1 MSLYRKYRPQRFA
14 DLVGQDH
21 IRTTILNALRSDQVN
36 HAYLFTGPRGTGKTS
51 AARLIARAVNCLA
64 PQDAEPC
71 NSCEICRDILDS
83 RLVDVIEIDAASNR
97 GIDEMRD
104 LKEKIIFTPTRAKNK
119 VYIIDEVHMLTKE
132 AFNALL
138 KTLEEPPTHVFFILA
153 TTEAHKVPLTIV
165 SRCQRF
171 DFRRIDD
178 TTIIKQLLEIAE
190 KEKIDAEK
198 EALEAIARCSMGG
211 LRDAIGLLEQL
222 NVNGKVTY
230 AHVRDILGI
239 SNQEA
244 MDQLFDFVWRGEVK
258 KALDHINNIYQEGND
273 LNQFNKDFL
282 WFLRQKMVAAIN
294 VGDSGTAR
302 RILVFIEIFQKSYE
316 QQKFAVIPQLPLE
329 IAIVEVCLGVMGA
342 KNEISANHIEGIDAI
357 KPMAKITEK
366 SVPVRV
372 HQPIHTPDV
381 GVLSLDE
388 LQKEWPKVLKHLGNA
403 IASRTL
409 STGKIQALMGNI
421 VKISFQNK
429 FNLDKFNEPLHRL
442 ALESALFAVFQ
453 LRFKVVPVLE
463 DNQNKPETDPNTTRI
478 MEFLG
483 GELVE

>member
-1 MSLYRKYRPQRFA
+1 MSLYRKYRPQRFV

-21 IRTTILNALRSDQVN
+21 IRQTLMNALRNDQVN

-64 PQDAEPC
+64 PADAEPC
-71 NSCEICRDILDS
+71 NACEICRDILDS

-97 GIDEMRD
+97 GIDEIRD
-104 LKEKIIFTPTRAKNK
+104 LKEKIIFAPARAKNK

-178 TTIIKQLLEIAE
+178 ATIVRQLDEIA
-190 KEKIDAEK
+190 KNEKIDAEK
-198 EALEAIARCSMGG
+198 EAMEAIARCAMGG

-222 NVNGKVTY
+222 NVNGKLTHD
-230 AHVRDILGI
+230 HVRDILGI

-244 MDQLFDFVWRGEVK
+244 LEQLFDFLWQGEVK
-258 KALDHINNIYQEGND
+258 TALDHINKLYQEGND
-273 LNQFNKDFL
+273 LNRFNKDFL

-294 VGDSGTAR
+294 EKDHEVAR
-302 RILVFIEIFQKSYE
+302 QILSMIETFQKSYE

-329 IAIVEVCLGVMGA
+329 IAIVEACLGGA
-342 KNEISANHIEGIDAI
+342 LRERSRPLPKAEPIQVVST
-357 KPMAKITEK
+357 AKITEK
-366 SVPVRV
+366 IVPERP
-372 HQPIHTPDV
+372 HQAVKAMSDN
-381 GVLSLDE
+381 LSLE
-388 LQKEWPKVLKHLGNA
+388 QLRQQWPKILTHLDNA

-409 STGKIQALMGNI
+409 RTGKLSALEGNI
-421 VKISFQNK
+421 VKISFHNK
-429 FNLDKFNEPLHRL
+429 FNLDKFNEPAHRL

-453 LRFKVVPVLE
+453 LHFKVVAVLE
-463 DNQNKPETDPNTTRI
+463 NNQNVPETDENTAKI
-478 MEFLG
+478 MELFG
-483 GELVE
+483 GELVEG